1 MLVCNYT
8 VSVSNGTLFEIIR
21 QQVEIKN
28 SFMFVESLPWRFDYI
43 IETIKEGN
51 SLTIGSF

>member
-21 QQVEIKN
+21 RQVEIKN

>member
-28 SFMFVESLPWRFDYI
+28 SFMFVESLPRRFDYI